1 MARQPRN
8 KAAKPAKPTKVKAI
22 IAVAVKPKPH
32 GMSLAAKPERIPHP
46 AIPGRDVA
54 GRIMPGAAL
63 PGAAPP
69 FTAQP
74 PRMPPAPAVNSAGAG
89 MGNMPS
95 GPVSTGIPPSLP
107 PRR

>member
-1 MARQPRN
+1 MMPKMPKI
-8 KAAKPAKPTKVKAI
+8 KAV
-22 IAVAVKPKPH
+22 IAVAVKPKAH
-32 GMSLAAKPERIPHP
+32 GMSLAVKPERVPHP
-46 AIPGRDVA
+46 TLPGRDMA

-69 FTAQP
+69 FTAQTRPQAGIP
-74 PRMPPAPAVNSAGAG
+74 PLPQVNPAGAG

-95 GPVSTGIPPSLP
+95 GPVAIGIPPM